1 MLCAYFWLLP
11 FCFFDSRHRRG
22 CAKLGLCKEILPC
35 IHTLKN
41 IHVWYSTY
49 VGPQILIETTRSTQV
64 VWVLE
69 VTCIYL
75 HHFMWLPGAPKDG
88 YLHTYIDL
96 HHFMNLRDF
105 LNFRSWQHQKRSNS
119 ARLPSKMDS
128 WMQSWQ
134 PRTNAFCDFWTSKSG
149 LNMLCFFK
157 HFDLEMCFAP
167 QQRALFR
174 HHILSGPSMVCFVH
188 FDLET
193 CFTPKRRTLFR
204 HLNFQKWSE
213 HGVFCTFWLGH
224 VLRATTACAFSIPKW
239 SENGVFCTFC
249 LRNVPRTTKVCN
261 FSSLIFQDGSAPAA
275 LASLLFHPPE
285 PQIIGNT

>member
-1 MLCAYFWLLP
+1 MIYIYIRIYNHALPGKPHNVFMLCAYFWLLP

-49 VGPQILIETTRSTQV
+49 VGPQILIETTRSTHV

-149 LNMLCFFK
+149 LNMLCFFNILTWK
-157 HFDLEMCFAP
+157 CAS
-167 QQRALFR
+167 R
-174 HHILSGPSMVCFVH
+174 HNSVH
-188 FDLET
+188 FLDIT
-193 CFTPKRRTLFR
+193 
-204 HLNFQKWSE
+204 S
-213 HGVFCTFWLGH
+213 
-224 VLRATTACAFSIPKW
+224 
-239 SENGVFCTFC
+239 
-249 LRNVPRTTKVCN
+249 
-261 FSSLIFQDGSAPAA
+261 
-275 LASLLFHPPE
+275 
-285 PQIIGNT
+285 